1 MSDVPE
7 YAQVASALK
16 DIEREVKKLEGTQK
30 KYQKLH
36 KAVVDVNAN
45 NEAKTITPKQFNDL
59 KRIYTVSNFFFFFF
73 FLSPSSNS
81 HTPFVREWKASCVVG
96 YFFLF
101 YYNISFACLFRLCL
115 KIVSS
120 LGRCAEAKHASMNS
134 IKSIVLLATHVLLF
148 NIL

>member
-73 FLSPSSNS
+73 FFHLPQ
-81 HTPFVREWKASCVVG
+81 TPTLLLCVNGKRVVLWDTSF
-96 YFFLF
+96 YFIT
-101 YYNISFACLFRLCL
+101 ISRSLACFAC
-115 KIVSS
+115 
-120 LGRCAEAKHASMNS
+120 A
-134 IKSIVLLATHVLLF
+134 
-148 NIL
+148 